1 MGGRGSGS
9 SGGSSKVSVG
19 QSVTANHS
27 KYGAVRGTV
36 SHVNSDGSFSLK
48 NPRGGNGRAI
58 SKFAVFQPGSAR

>member
-9 SGGSSKVSVG
+9 SSSKVSVG
-19 QSVTANHS
+19 QKVSVSHS
-27 KYGAVRGTV
+27 AYGTVKGTV

-58 SKFAVFQPGSAR
+58 SKFAVFQSGNVK